1 MEIVELGA
9 SQHAG
14 ALILLDE
21 NQNMSFLDSYR
32 RQARDYWEGRGEGD
46 RELLTASSIRV
57 VRVF

>member
-1 MEIVELGA
+1 
-9 SQHAG
+9 
-14 ALILLDE
+14 
-21 NQNMSFLDSYR
+21 MSLLDSYR